1 MKKGIVLLM
10 VCIVLSCLL
19 CGCNG
24 LTSAEGGS
32 DPAKAG
38 AFTGVGGWRAEEG
51 VVLLLEDGG
60 SGGLLSEVKMEGD
73 ASNIN
78 VPDVIKTEITW
89 NEDDETVKV
98 KAGDNEYTFQ
108 KKKDGVKEWLELN
121 GFTYARLDEDELKEY
136 KEKAASANAAGQ
148 THETSDTRNEELTMN
163 EPIIIID
170 NDKVN
175 VKVTRFFREVF
186 NEGKESEFVYAGFEI
201 EAENKM
207 DGYDIS
213 LYPRDCSLSDRHVI
227 EFSAYGN
234 STVAPGKIATMKFV
248 RLDNKDFENLDVLY
262 ELEGNLDMSVR
273 DDKYSYSDL
282 GGKLAFSIPE
292 ALNAG
297 TAVAENLAE
306 GADAAGDEGSSAV
319 SEEEID
325 EQLQGEWV
333 LNAGNGGTFYFD
345 EGKMTVESN
354 EMTLSGTYDIN
365 IEKTCIDGHFKSNEG
380 KDVTIHMPYKFD
392 ENGNFV
398 LLNNANDELIKK

>member
-1 MKKGIVLLM
+1 MKKAIALLT
-10 VCIVLSCLL
+10 IYIILSCLL
-19 CGCNG
+19 CGCG
-24 LTSAEGGS
+24 GGTSADSGS
-32 DPAKAG
+32 DSVKTG
-38 AFTGVGGWRAEEG
+38 AFSGVGGWRAEEG
-51 VVLLLEDGG
+51 IVLLLDDGG
-60 SGGLLSEVKMEGD
+60 SGVLLSEVKMEGD

-89 NEDDETVKV
+89 NEDNEAVNV
-98 KAGDNEYTFQ
+98 KAAENEYTFQ
-108 KKKDGVKEWLELN
+108 KRKDGDKESLELS
-121 GFTYARLDEDELKEY
+121 GYTYARLSEDDLKKY
-136 KEKAASANAAGQ
+136 KEKAASVNPVGQ
-148 THETSDTRNEELTMN
+148 TQDTSDTRNEELAMN
-163 EPIIIID
+163 EPITIID

-186 NEGKESEFVYAGFEI
+186 NEGTENEFIYAGFEI

-213 LYPRDCSLSDRHVI
+213 LFPRDCSLSDRHVI

-248 RLDNKDFENLDVLY
+248 RLDHKDFENLDVLY

-273 DDKYSYSDL
+273 DDKHSYSDL

-297 TAVAENLAE
+297 TAVAEAPDE
-306 GADAAGDEGSSAV
+306 GEDAAGDEGSTAV

-345 EGKMTVESN
+345 EGELTVESN
-354 EMTLSGTYDIN
+354 GATLSGTYDIN
-365 IEKTCIDGHFKSNEG
+365 FEESCIDGHFTSNDG

-392 ENGNFV
+392 ENGNLI
-398 LLNNANDELIKK
+398 LLNNANVELIKK

>member
-1 MKKGIVLLM
+1 MKKAIALLT
-10 VCIVLSCLL
+10 IYIILSCLL
-19 CGCNG
+19 CGCG
-24 LTSAEGGS
+24 GGTSADSGS
-32 DPAKAG
+32 DSVKTG
-38 AFTGVGGWRAEEG
+38 AFSGVGGWRAEEG
-51 VVLLLEDGG
+51 IVLLLDDGG
-60 SGGLLSEVKMEGD
+60 SGVLLSEVKMEGD
-73 ASNIN
+73 ISNID
-78 VPDVIKTEITW
+78 VPSIIKTEITW
-89 NEDDETVKV
+89 NEDDQTVNV
-98 KAGDNEYTFQ
+98 KAAETEYAFQ
-108 KKKDGVKEWLELN
+108 KKKDGDKESLELS
-121 GFTYARLDEDELKEY
+121 GYTYARLSEDELKEY
-136 KEKAASANAAGQ
+136 KEKAASVNAVGQ
-148 THETSDTRNEELTMN
+148 TQEPSDTRNEELTMN
-163 EPIIIID
+163 EPITIID

-186 NEGKESEFVYAGFEI
+186 NEGTENEFVYAGFEI

-227 EFSAYGN
+227 EFSIYGN

-248 RLDNKDFENLDVLY
+248 RNENKDFENLDVLY

-297 TAVAENLAE
+297 TAVAEAPDE
-306 GADAAGDEGSSAV
+306 GEDAAGDEGSTAV

-345 EGKMTVESN
+345 EGELTVESN
-354 EMTLSGTYDIN
+354 GATLSGTYDIN
-365 IEKTCIDGHFKSNEG
+365 FEESCIDGHFTSNDG

-392 ENGNFV
+392 ENGNLI
-398 LLNNANDELIKK
+398 LLNNANVELIKK